1 MEKLFLIL
9 FVFYITQ
16 NLSGQ
21 NFNAGIVAGV
31 STTQVSGDNLAG
43 FHKAGL
49 ILGGFVKRDIN
60 DQMQLQIEMT
70 YTQKGSVNQKK
81 DKLPQIADINLNYL
95 EFPILFKFI
104 QSNNISVEV
113 GLQTAALIR
122 GYYSD
127 LYGELENQ
135 IEFNKIELGGLI
147 GFTYLLTRKISLNT
161 RLSNSLLPIAPHVS
175 GQTYSLNKGKYNT
188 GLNFSLQYQF

>member
-9 FVFYITQ
+9 FFFFITQ

-81 DKLPQIADINLNYL
+81 TNYL
-95 EFPILFKFI
+95 K
-104 QSNNISVEV
+104 
-113 GLQTAALIR
+113 
-122 GYYSD
+122 
-127 LYGELENQ
+127 
-135 IEFNKIELGGLI
+135 
-147 GFTYLLTRKISLNT
+147 
-161 RLSNSLLPIAPHVS
+161 
-175 GQTYSLNKGKYNT
+175 
-188 GLNFSLQYQF
+188 

>member
-9 FVFYITQ
+9 FFFFITQ

-135 IEFNKIELGGLI
+135 IEFNKIEIGGLL

-161 RLSNSLLPIAPHVS
+161 RLSNSLLPIDPHVS